1 MGDSAWWV
9 TTVALA
15 VAGQLVVA
23 GCGGGA
29 SSKDASADQASKAG
43 ASPDADLGADAA
55 SCPALPCLAGATSLI
70 ASCAPS
76 GTCTEQVTVSGGMA
90 TMAKCFANGVKISVT
105 GTNLAS
111 GGTSTVMTVEKGG
124 ATCYSFT
131 AVSDGASA
139 GSVVYES
146 GAGADLITSMVS
158 GATETFTCPGGSA
171 VVPDGSCDA
180 ALLRLQG
187 LYPFTNA
194 AGCTTGTCAF

>member
-1 MGDSAWWV
+1 MGDSGWWL

-29 SSKDASADQASKAG
+29 SSKDASADQVSETG

-55 SCPALPCLAGATSLI
+55 TCPALPCLAGATSLI

-76 GTCTEQVTVSGGMA
+76 GTCTEQVTVSGGIA
-90 TMAKCFANGVKISVT
+90 TMAKCFANGVKIAVT

-111 GGTSTVMTVEKGG
+111 GGSSTVMTVQRGG
-124 ATCYSFT
+124 ATCYSLT
-131 AVSDGASA
+131 AVADSASA
-139 GSVVYES
+139 GSVVYKN
-146 GAGADLITSMVS
+146 GAGADLITATVS
-158 GATETFTCPGGSA
+158 GAADTFTCPGGSP
-171 VVPDGSCDA
+171 VVRDGSCDA
-180 ALLRLQG
+180 ALVGLQG

-194 AGCTTGTCAF
+194 TCTTGTCAL